1 MNEINEKDRDIL
13 SLLEKDSKL
22 TIQQIS
28 IKTGLPIT
36 TIHNRIK
43 KMEENGII
51 KGYTV
56 VIDGKK
62 LGIGINA
69 YVLINVEYMTPN
81 GKKISQVDLAKKI
94 NKNPLVEE
102 TSILAGGADI
112 IIKLHSRNI
121 DELNDFIINKLRD
134 MDGVKN
140 TQTMIVLNEI

>member
-1 MNEINEKDRDIL
+1 MKEINEKDRDIL
-13 SLLEKDSKL
+13 SLLEKDSKV

-62 LGIGINA
+62 LGIGIKA
-69 YVLINVEYMTPN
+69 YILINVEYVLPN
-81 GKKISQVDLAKKI
+81 GGKISQTELAKKI
-94 NKNPLVEE
+94 NKNPLVDE
-102 TSILAGGADI
+102 TNILAGGVDI
-112 IIKLHSRNI
+112 IIKIHSKDI
-121 DELNDFIINKLRD
+121 DELNDFIIEDLRN
-134 MDGVKN
+134 MDGIKN
-140 TQTMIVLNEI
+140 TQTMIVLSEI